1 VTRIALFQSRTGVDP
16 QANARA
22 LVGAIEEA
30 AAGGAEMLFTPE
42 MSGLLDRDKERAA
55 GNARSEDEDQVLDDC
70 REAARRGGMW
80 VHVGSLALKV
90 GEGKLANRSFL
101 IDPQGEIR
109 ARYDRIDWMRTL
121 PFILMHAACLFVFVV
136 GVSPVALIVCLAL
149 YFIRMFAI
157 TGFYHRYFSHK
168 SFKTSRVGQFLFG
181 VLGSSAVQR
190 GPIWWAAHHRD
201 HHQYSDK
208 PEDAHSPIQHGFVRA
223 HMSWFLSKKGFAPD
237 LKRVR
242 DLMSFP
248 ELRWLDRFDI
258 LVPVALAVG
267 VFFLGVALEKWA
279 PGLGTN
285 GWQML
290 IWGFFVST
298 VLCSHG
304 TYTINSLSHVF
315 GKQRYKTGD
324 SSRNNWLLALIT
336 LGEGWHNN
344 HHHYPSSTRQ
354 GFYWWEVD
362 ITYYLL
368 KVMSWLG
375 IIWDLKPVP
384 VAMRDHHPRR
394 IRPLK

>member
-1 VTRIALFQSRTGVDP
+1 MRQHSAHHLSANTFLNERTNAHIDEIRWS
-16 QANARA
+16 AWARA
-22 LVGAIEEA
+22 VLHWFDTARASSFDTDHPA
-30 AAGGAEMLFTPE
+30 A
-42 MSGLLDRDKERAA
+42 
-55 GNARSEDEDQVLDDC
+55 
-70 REAARRGGMW
+70 
-80 VHVGSLALKV
+80 
-90 GEGKLANRSFL
+90 
-101 IDPQGEIR
+101 
-109 ARYDRIDWMRTL
+109 DRIDWLRTL

-136 GVSPVALIVCLAL
+136 GVSPVAIIVCLSL
-149 YFIRMFAI
+149 YFLRMFAI

-168 SFKTSRVGQFLFG
+168 SFKTSRVAQFLFG

-208 PEDAHSPIQHGFVRA
+208 NEDAHSPIQHGFVRA

-242 DLMSFP
+242 DLMNFP

-258 LVPVALAVG
+258 IVPVLLAVA
-267 VFFLGVALEKWA
+267 VFFLGVALEKFA

-290 IWGFFVST
+290 VWGFFVST

-324 SSRNNWLLALIT
+324 SSRNNWFLALIT
-336 LGEGWHNN
+336 LGRGLAQQSPPLPELDAPGLLLVGNRHHLLPAEGDVVDGDHLGSQGRA
-344 HHHYPSSTRQ
+344 PLGPRSSPAKNSPAPRDQITR
-354 GFYWWEVD
+354 
-362 ITYYLL
+362 
-368 KVMSWLG
+368 
-375 IIWDLKPVP
+375 
-384 VAMRDHHPRR
+384 
-394 IRPLK
+394 

>member
-1 VTRIALFQSRTGVDP
+1 MNAPVNAESQTMNPLAKAGRTLLQWFDTSLSEKVPAD
-16 QANARA
+16 ND
-22 LVGAIEEA
+22 A
-30 AAGGAEMLFTPE
+30 A
-42 MSGLLDRDKERAA
+42 
-55 GNARSEDEDQVLDDC
+55 
-70 REAARRGGMW
+70 
-80 VHVGSLALKV
+80 
-90 GEGKLANRSFL
+90 
-101 IDPQGEIR
+101 
-109 ARYDRIDWMRTL
+109 DRIDWMRTL
-121 PFILMHAACLFVFVV
+121 PFILMHAACLLVFVV
-136 GVSPVALIVCLAL
+136 GVSPIAVSVCVAL

-242 DLMSFP
+242 DLMNYP

-258 LVPVALAVG
+258 IVPVLLAVA

-279 PGLGTN
+279 PALHTS

-315 GKQRYKTGD
+315 GKQRYRTGD
-324 SSRNNWLLALIT
+324 SSRNNWFLALIT

-344 HHHYPSSTRQ
+344 HHHYPSATRQ
-354 GFYWWEVD
+354 GFYWWEID
-362 ITYYLL
+362 ITFYLL
-368 KVMSWLG
+368 KLMSWMG
-375 IIWDLKPVP
+375 IIWDLKPIP
-384 VAMRDHHPRR
+384 VAVRDHHPRR
-394 IRPLK
+394 IRPAS